1 MGKVRPLFIKSAARD
16 LVAKYPD
23 YLSTDFEKNKAFLNQ
38 ATIIHSKRVRNRLA
52 GFICQLKKREHIS
65 ED

>member
-16 LVAKYPD
+16 LVAKYPN

-38 ATIIHSKRVRNRLA
+38 ATLIQSKHVRNRLA
-52 GFICQLKKREHIS
+52 GYICQLKKREIIG
-65 ED
+65 DD